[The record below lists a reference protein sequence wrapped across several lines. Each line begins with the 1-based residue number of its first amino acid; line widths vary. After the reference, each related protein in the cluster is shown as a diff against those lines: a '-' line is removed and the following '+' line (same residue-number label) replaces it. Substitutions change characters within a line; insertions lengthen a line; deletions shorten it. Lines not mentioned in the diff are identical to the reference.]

1 MTKVIIF
8 NSNVPRSGKNTCAKI
23 LSEWA
28 EDKGYSYQTPEFKD
42 KLIELTATT
51 LGISVEEFLD
61 GYDMLA
67 KDYVAEHKND
77 HTITDNF
84 HLYKKEW
91 WKDVK
96 LYGLGNKRVSKR
108 EALIHVS
115 ENVIKPHFGEDYFG
129 KALANSISPMVD
141 FAFVADG
148 GFVAEVEA
156 VVQEVGLGNVLIV
169 NLYRDVKN
177 PAKDSRKLLNG
188 EDFHWTLEPEFVKV
202 ENNGTIEEL
211 KQQLME
217 KVVPWL
223 ES

>member
-1 MTKVIIF
+1 MTKVLIL
-8 NSNVPRSGKNTCAKI
+8 NGSSPRSGKGTCAKI

-67 KDYVAEHKND
+67 KDYVKEHKD
-77 HTITDNF
+77 EYPVEILLHSM
-84 HLYKKEW
+84 YKEW

-96 LYGLGNKRVSKR
+96 FYGLGNKRVSKR

-115 ENVIKPHFGEDYFG
+115 ENVIKPNFGEDYFG

-156 VVQEVGLGNVLIV
+156 VVQEVGLCNVLVV

-177 PAKDSRKLLNG
+177 PAKDSRRLLNG

-202 ENNGTIEEL
+202 ENNGTLEEL

-223 ES
+223 EG

>member
-1 MTKVIIF
+1 MTKVIILNG
-8 NSNVPRSGKNTCAKI
+8 NSPRSGKGTCAKI

-28 EDKGYSYQTPEFKD
+28 EDKGYSYETPEFKD
-42 KLIELTATT
+42 KLIELTAIT

-67 KDYVAEHKND
+67 KDYVAEPKVEYPIETLIHA
-77 HTITDNF
+77 
-84 HLYKKEW
+84 LYREW

-96 LYGLGNKRVSKR
+96 LYGLGDKRVSKR

-115 ENVIKPHFGEDYFG
+115 ENLIKPNFGEDYFG

-141 FAFVADG
+141 LAFVADG

-177 PAKDSRKLLNG
+177 PAKDSRKLLKG
-188 EDFHWTLEPEFVKV
+188 EDFHWTLEPEFVKI
-202 ENNGTIEEL
+202 ENNGTLEEL

-223 ES
+223 EG

>member
-1 MTKVIIF
+1 MVKVVIF
-8 NSNVPRSGKNTCAKI
+8 NSNVPRSGKGTCAKI

-28 EDKGYSYQTPEFKD
+28 GEQGYSYQTPEFKD

-67 KDYVAEHKND
+67 KDYIAEHKD
-77 HTITDNF
+77 KYPIETLIHAS
-84 HLYKKEW
+84 YQEW

-96 LYGLGNKRVSKR
+96 LYGLGKKRVSKR

-115 ENVIKPHFGEDYFG
+115 ENVIKPNFGEDYFG
-129 KALANSISPMVD
+129 KALAESISPMVD

-148 GFVAEVEA
+148 GFVAEVES

-177 PAKDSRKLLNG
+177 PTKDSRKLLNG

-202 ENNGTIEEL
+202 ENNGTIEDL
-211 KQQLME
+211 KQQLMG
-217 KVVPWL
+217 KVVHWL